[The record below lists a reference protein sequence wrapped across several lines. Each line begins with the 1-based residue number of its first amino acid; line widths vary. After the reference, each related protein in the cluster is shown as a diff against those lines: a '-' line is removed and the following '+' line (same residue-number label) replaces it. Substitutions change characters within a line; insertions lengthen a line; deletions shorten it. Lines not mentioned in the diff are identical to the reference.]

1 MFFANMRPTFI
12 GQINL
17 VSQQIRYRA
26 KHLGQLIHAVCRE
39 SHCDASLNGK
49 TLYRYV
55 AVFNKFWPK
64 PSSFNRSI
72 IGCRS
77 FASQGTWAMASD

>member
-1 MFFANMRPTFI
+1 MFFANMCPTFI
-12 GQINL
+12 DQINL

-39 SHCDASLNGK
+39 SHCDPSLNGK

-55 AVFNKFWPK
+55 AVFNKSWAN

>member
-17 VSQQIRYRA
+17 VPQQIRYRA
-26 KHLGQLIHAVCRE
+26 KHLGQLIHAVFWE
-39 SHCDASLNGK
+39 SHCDASLDSK

-55 AVFNKFWPK
+55 AG
-64 PSSFNRSI
+64 RSTNPGLNLHLS
-72 IGCRS
+72 IG
-77 FASQGTWAMASD
+77 AS